1 MSHAEQKYSPLY
13 FLASLGAGGLAVTF
27 FMWLMFWVPHP
38 GQPVPIFEDNWA
50 VLTGG
55 SLPEQ
60 AMVLGAMAGIA
71 IFAYLNIKL
80 LIFNLRKFAAFR
92 RSDNFEAFASSNAGS
107 QVLAMPL
114 ALAMTVNVGFIIGL
128 TFVPGLW
135 SIVEYMFPAAIV
147 AFLAIGYIAFR
158 ELGHFVG
165 ARLQSGGF
173 NCSANNSFAQML
185 PAFALSMIGVGLAAP
200 AAMSTNALVAGTSL
214 VLSTFFVAV
223 AVLLALIV
231 LVMSVRPML
240 ENGVNVEAAPTL
252 MVVIPILT
260 VVGIALMRQNHGLH
274 VHFDVHGGAGETLMM
289 LTKILSV
296 QVAFALFGLAVLSRV
311 GYMARFVTG
320 PETSAGSYALVCP
333 GVALSV
339 MTHFWLNKGLVAA
352 GLVAQFSVAYWVIT
366 AFAIGFQVAM
376 IVLVWMLAHK
386 HFRKVRPQAMATA

>member
-55 SLPEQ
+55 SLAQQ

-71 IFAYLNIKL
+71 VFAYLNIKL
-80 LIFNLRKFAAFR
+80 LVFNLRKFAAFR
-92 RSDNFEAFASSNAGS
+92 RSDAYEAFASSNAGS

-114 ALAMTVNVGFIIGL
+114 ALAMTVNVGFVLGL

-135 SIVEYMFPAAIV
+135 SIVEYMFPAAML

-200 AAMSTNALVAGTSL
+200 AAMSGNALVAGTSL
-214 VLSTFFVAV
+214 VLSTFFVVLAV
-223 AVLLALIV
+223 VLALIV

-240 ENGVNVEAAPTL
+240 ENGVNIEAAPTL

-274 VHFDVHGGAGETLMM
+274 VHFDVNGGTGETLMM
-289 LTKILSV
+289 LTRILSV
-296 QVAFALFGLAVLSRV
+296 QVAFGLFGLAVLSRV
-311 GYMARFVTG
+311 GYVARFVTG
-320 PETSAGSYALVCP
+320 SETSAGSYALVCP

-352 GLVAQFSVAYWVIT
+352 GLVAKFSAAYWAIS
-366 AFAIGFQVAM
+366 AAAIGFQLAM

-386 HFRKVRPQAMATA
+386 HFRARPPQVMATA

>member
-1 MSHAEQKYSPLY
+1 MSHAETKYSPLY

-27 FMWLMFWVPHP
+27 FMYLMFWVPHP

-50 VLTGG
+50 VLAGG
-55 SLPEQ
+55 SLIEQ
-60 AMVLGAMAGIA
+60 AMVLAAMAGIA
-71 IFAYLNIKL
+71 VFAFLNVKL
-80 LIFNLRKFAAFR
+80 LVFNLRKFAAFR
-92 RSDNFEAFASSNAGS
+92 RSDAYEAFAKSNAGS

-114 ALAMTVNVGFIIGL
+114 ALAMTVNVGFVLGL

-135 SIVEYMFPAAIV
+135 SIVEYLFPAAMV
-147 AFLAIGYIAFR
+147 AFLAIGYVAFR

-173 NCSANNSFAQML
+173 SCSANNSFAQML

-200 AAMSTNALVAGTSL
+200 AAMSQSVLIAGTSL
-214 VLSTFFVAV
+214 VLSTFFIVSAV
-223 AVLLALIV
+223 VLALIV

-274 VHFDVHGGAGETLMM
+274 VHFGVDSGAGETLMM
-289 LTKILSV
+289 LTQILSV

-311 GYMARFVTG
+311 GYLARFVTG

-352 GLVAQFSVAYWVIT
+352 GLVAQFSAAYW
-366 AFAIGFQVAM
+366 AISAVAIALQLAM
-376 IVLVWMLAHK
+376 IALVWMLAHK
-386 HFRKVRPQAMATA
+386 HFRAQPPQAALAA